1 VNAQVRRND
10 PCPCGSGRRYKEC
23 HGKLEAGAP
32 SVDSLVQAAMRL
44 HQQGHVEEATR
55 LYREILAQAPGNAF
69 ATHYLGLAAWHGG
82 DVAQAE
88 RLMRASLEAERGVPD
103 FHNNLGLLLRDTG
116 RPDEA
121 IERFRHALAADPRWV
136 AAYNNL
142 ALTLEAQGRW
152 DEALDAYRHAI
163 AAEPRF
169 AAAHQNLARTLLL
182 LGRYAE
188 GWQAYRWRLA
198 AQGLATQPPDSAQPR
213 LAEGLAGRSM
223 VLVAEQGIGDVLF
236 FLRFAPEL
244 ARRGA
249 RVGFQGDERLYPLLE
264 RTGVFALGFGAAAGA
279 SERHFVGDLPWLLQ
293 ANEPSRFPPPLGLTA
308 LQDRLARARAQLE
321 SFGPAPRVA
330 LTWRAGTVAPGPVR
344 VQSKHVAADA
354 MAARLRGRPA
364 TWVSLQRRPG
374 AGEREALERA
384 LQAPVHDASRA
395 NEDLEDVLAW
405 LALVDDY
412 VGVSNANTHL
422 RAGLGK
428 PLEVLVPFPP
438 EWRWGIEGG
447 TSPWFPTAKVTRQ
460 APGGDWP

>member
-1 VNAQVRRND
+1 MNAQVRRND

-23 HGKLEAGAP
+23 HGKLEPGPP

-44 HQQGHVEEATR
+44 HQQGHVEEAAR
-55 LYREILAQAPGNAF
+55 RYREILAQAPGDAF
-69 ATHYLGLAAWHGG
+69 ATHYLGLATWHGG
-82 DVAQAE
+82 DVAEAE
-88 RLMRASLEAERGVPD
+88 RLMRASLAAERAVPD

-121 IERFRHALAADPRWV
+121 IERFRDALAADPRWV

-142 ALTLEAQGRW
+142 ALTREAQGRW
-152 DEALDAYRHAI
+152 EEAIDAYRQAI
-163 AAEPRF
+163 AAQPGF

-188 GWQAYRWRLA
+188 AWESYRWRLV
-198 AQGLATQPPDSAQPR
+198 AQGLATQAPDPAGPR
-213 LAEGLAGRSM
+213 FPATLAGRSM
-223 VLVAEQGIGDVLF
+223 VLVSEQGIGDVLF

-264 RTGVFALGFGAAAGA
+264 RTGLFALGFGVTASAA
-279 SERHFVGDLPWLLQ
+279 ERHFVGDLPWLLQ
-293 ANEPSRFPPPLGLTA
+293 ANEPERFPPPLSLTP
-308 LQDRLARARAQLE
+308 LHDRLARTREHLQGL
-321 SFGPAPRVA
+321 GPAPRVA

-344 VQSKHVAADA
+344 VQSKRIAAEA
-354 MAARLRGRPA
+354 LAARLRGRRA
-364 TWVSLQRRPG
+364 TWVSLQRRPEP
-374 AGEREALERA
+374 GEHEAVGQA
-384 LQAPVHDASRA
+384 LQAPLHDASTA

-405 LALVDDY
+405 LALMDDY

-428 PLEVLVPFPP
+428 PMEVLVPFPP
-438 EWRWGIEGG
+438 EWRWGVAGDR
-447 TSPWFPTAKVTRQ
+447 SPWFPEARITRL
-460 APGGDWP
+460 